1 MSQTSQSDGPNRFQQ
16 VIGAVNRAV
25 VLPLL
30 RIPGLDGLLG
40 RAFTTVSYT
49 GRKSGKHVT
58 FPVNYVRSG
67 DTVTIGVAMPDRK
80 TWWRNFTGDGAP
92 ISVTLDGEN
101 RTGHAVASK
110 DSKGSVRVRVTLDHD
125 AAH

>member
-1 MSQTSQSDGPNRFQQ
+1 MA
-16 VIGAVNRAV
+16 GAVNRTV